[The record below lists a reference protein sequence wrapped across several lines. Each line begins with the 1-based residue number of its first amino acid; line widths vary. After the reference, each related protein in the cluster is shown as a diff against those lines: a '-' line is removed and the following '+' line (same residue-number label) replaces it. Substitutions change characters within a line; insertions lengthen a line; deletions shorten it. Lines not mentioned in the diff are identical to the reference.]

1 MRALVPLLIAISVLG
16 SAPAAASQYA
26 SPYHELQAMDGQLA
40 TIGYH
45 LATANAPLCDQLD
58 GATGLQL
65 HDIAQYRDRAAIDGI
80 FAFESPVEVEA
91 VVPDSPAEAA
101 GIVPGD
107 ALVALHYGPQTQSID
122 AMTEGLRD
130 DPYTRIQRIADAFAV
145 AQTADEA
152 VTLDLL
158 RHGRPLSLALT
169 PAPACASRFQLLIEK
184 GYDAGADGRMVSVNL
199 PLMQYALGAPDGEG
213 QLAAVVAH
221 EFAHNILRH
230 RERLNAVDI
239 KRGLGRMFGKNPRR
253 IRQTEE
259 EADRLSVWLLAN
271 AGYDPVSAIRFW
283 ARFGREHG
291 EGLISDGTHARWK
304 ERARAIEQEIARL
317 SAAAKRDGARVP
329 PILTQPLPSLK

>member
-1 MRALVPLLIAISVLG
+1 MRALVPLLIAISTLG
-16 SAPAAASQYA
+16 PTPAAASQYA

-40 TIGYH
+40 TIGYR
-45 LATANAPLCDQLD
+45 LATANAPLCERLD

-65 HDIAQYRDRAAIDGI
+65 HDIAQYRDRDAITGV

-91 VVPDSPAEAA
+91 VVPGSPGDTA
-101 GIVPGD
+101 GILPDD
-107 ALVALHYGPQTQSID
+107 ALVALHHETQTQRIK
-122 AMTEGLRD
+122 AMTEGLTD
-130 DPYTRIQRIADAFAV
+130 DPYMRIQRIADAFA
-145 AQTADEA
+145 AATSAGHP

-158 RHGRPLSLALT
+158 RHGRPLSITLT
-169 PAPACASRFQLLIEK
+169 PAPACATRFQLLIEK

-239 KRGLGRMFGKNPRR
+239 KRGIGRMFGKNPRR

-271 AGYDPVSAIRFW
+271 AGYDPASAIRFW
-283 ARFGREHG
+283 ERFGREHG

-304 ERARAIEQEIARL
+304 ERAKAIDEEIARL
-317 SAAAKRDGARVP
+317 PTAATRDGAKVP